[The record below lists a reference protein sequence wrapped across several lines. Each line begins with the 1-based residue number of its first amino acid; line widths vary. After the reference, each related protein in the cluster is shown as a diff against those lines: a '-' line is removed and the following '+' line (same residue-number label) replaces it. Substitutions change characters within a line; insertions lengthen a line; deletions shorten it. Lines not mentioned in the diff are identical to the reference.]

1 MDEDILEK
9 LADIEHKQW
18 CEWSISISKEI
29 FPLVNMLDKFEDDLT
44 DDEKSTISQIKDKLA
59 RWDNLN
65 VDYSELSE
73 DEKEKDRVYARKV
86 LLLIED

>member
-9 LADIEHKQW
+9 LAGIEHKQW
-18 CEWSISISKEI
+18 CEWSSSISKEI
-29 FPLVNMLDKFEDDLT
+29 FPLFNMLDKFEDDLT
-44 DDEKSTISQIKDKLA
+44 DDEKSAISQIKDKLA